1 MKIQGL
7 AQGMT
12 RAQINANGGGASVYS
27 VTSGSALA
35 DVTYFDA
42 GLYAQD
48 DLRLRP
54 NITLSYG
61 LRFET
66 QNNFGDHADFAPRL
80 GLAWGIGGTGKNP
93 PKTVLRVGP
102 GMFYDPFSYYLF
114 FRQPRLAA
122 IIAHQFPL
130 PDTAV

>member
-1 MKIQGL
+1 Q
-7 AQGMT
+7 
-12 RAQINANGGGASVYS
+12 GGGATFYS
-27 VTSGSALA
+27 VTTGSALA

-48 DLRLRP
+48 DWRLRP

-66 QNNFGDHADFAPRL
+66 QNNFDDHADFAPRL

-93 PKTVLRVGP
+93 PKTVLRLGS
-102 GMFYDPFSYYLF
+102 GMF
-114 FRQPRLAA
+114 
-122 IIAHQFPL
+122 
-130 PDTAV
+130 